1 VTALQRVTDIDSLRQ
16 AWKNLLDHTPS
27 RHRSTSG
34 IDGESVRQFA
44 DNLDRNLRQLSY
56 DLRSGG
62 FHYNRLKVHFE
73 EKSTGGLRLIC
84 VPTVRDRIVQRAV
97 LEYLHRL
104 PNPRYRLENEIS
116 YGFIKGRTVNQAVE
130 RAIALRNSFPWVY
143 KTDISKFFDTLP
155 RPTLKS
161 EVTGFIRLRSLHP
174 LLLEA
179 IDCEIEPRDK
189 IQKEKLSRTHLK
201 VGVGV
206 RQGMPLSPYFANL
219 LLRSFDADIQ
229 KRGFHVVRYA
239 DDLIFLASSEEEC
252 RNIHE
257 FCKTSLAVI
266 GLSIPDVGDKKTHIW
281 SPTESAEF
289 LGVGL
294 ELDGKA
300 RYVVNLTEHQMAG
313 KRERLLELTDN
324 KTIHSNKLTLPII
337 LRRIDG
343 RVNGWLGCYDYVN
356 NIDVFEQRLS
366 DWRKLALEKLF
377 AEQLGLTDLNKA
389 RRCFL
394 GIEPYSQ

>member
-1 VTALQRVTDIDSLRQ
+1 MTAFQHVSDIDSLRQ
-16 AWKNLLDHTPS
+16 AWKSLLDHTPS
-27 RHRSTSG
+27 RHRGTSG

-44 DNLDRNLRQLSY
+44 DKADRNLRQLSY
-56 DLRSGG
+56 YLRSAC

-73 EKSTGGLRLIC
+73 EKPTGGLRPIC

-97 LEYLHRL
+97 LEYLHSL
-104 PNPRYRLENEIS
+104 PNRRYRLENDIS
-116 YGFIKGRTVNQAVE
+116 YGFIKGRTVSQAVE
-130 RAIALRNSFPWVY
+130 RAVTLRNSFPWVY

-155 RPTLKS
+155 RPALKAQL
-161 EVTGFIRLRSLHP
+161 TRFIRLRSIHP
-174 LLLEA
+174 LLLDA
-179 IDCEIEPRDK
+179 IDCEIEPRDT

-229 KRGFHVVRYA
+229 KNGFRAVRYA
-239 DDLIFLASSEEEC
+239 DDLIILASSEQEC
-252 RNIHE
+252 RHIHE
-257 FCKTSLAVI
+257 FCKTSLDSL

-294 ELDGKA
+294 ELDSKS
-300 RYVVNLTEHQMAG
+300 RYVVNLTDHQMAG
-313 KRERLLELTDN
+313 KRERLLELADN
-324 KTIHSNKLTLPII
+324 KTIHSHNLTLSVL
-337 LRRIDG
+337 LRKLDGRID
-343 RVNGWLGCYDYVN
+343 GWLGCYDYVN
-356 NIDVFEQRLS
+356 NLDAFEQRLM

-377 AEQLGLTDLNKA
+377 AEQLGLTDLTKI

-394 GIEPYSQ
+394 GIEPYS